1 MAREPAI
8 LFSTS
13 SSFPTSLLLSL
24 ALFLSLFFFFCL
36 LSTEFHIDQAGFKLA
51 MDLSMILTSS
61 LHSQILGLQACTT
74 NAWQHVSLFHLPALL
89 VLAWILSS

>member
-13 SSFPTSLLLSL
+13 SSFPTSLLPSL
-24 ALFLSLFFFFCL
+24 ALFLSLFFFFFL

>member
-13 SSFPTSLLLSL
+13 SSFPTSLLPSL
-24 ALFLSLFFFFCL
+24 ALFLSLFFFFL

-51 MDLSMILTSS
+51 MDFSMILTSS

-74 NAWQHVSLFHLPALL
+74 NAWQRVSLFHLPALL